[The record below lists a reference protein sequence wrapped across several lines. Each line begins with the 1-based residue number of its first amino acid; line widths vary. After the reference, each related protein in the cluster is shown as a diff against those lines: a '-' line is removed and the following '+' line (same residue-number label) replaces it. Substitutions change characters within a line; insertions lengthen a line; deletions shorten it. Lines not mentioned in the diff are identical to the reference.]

1 MFASI
6 HSSFIKKSICIII
19 LKYYNTVIIL
29 KKIKRSQCIDITK
42 NIKIH
47 EKNMKNTIK
56 IKEAYKF

>member
-1 MFASI
+1 
-6 HSSFIKKSICIII
+6 
-19 LKYYNTVIIL
+19 L

-56 IKEAYKF
+56 IKRGLQILKAHTDTCKEAYLKAH